1 MNIEEKKAKLREL
14 VEQFHKNIKQY
25 KSDAYD
31 EANTRVDFIDKFFEL
46 LDWDVRNT
54 QGYSEQYREVVRE
67 DKVKIEG
74 REKAP
79 DYSFRI
85 GGVRKFFVEAKK
97 PSVYIKKEM
106 EPSYQIR
113 RYGYTAKLPLSILT
127 DFEEFAVYDTRI
139 KPDKNDD
146 ASVARIFYCTYL
158 EYEKNW
164 DFIYNTFSKSAILK
178 GSFDRYIEENKNKK
192 GTSEVDKELLKLI
205 EGWRTELAK
214 NIALRNPDLDI
225 YNLNIAVQ
233 KIIDKIIFLRI
244 AEDKNIE
251 EYQTLLNAT
260 KSQGVYSNLNKIF
273 IDANKKY
280 NGGLFKKDEWLL
292 KLKIDDKVLTSII
305 NGLYYPEC
313 PYEFSILPVE
323 ILGNI
328 YEQFLGK
335 TIKFRNVKEGHTAII
350 EEKPEVRKSGGVY
363 YTPQYIV
370 NYIVEN
376 TVGEKIKNKTPEEIS
391 TLKICDPACGS
402 GSFLVGAYQY
412 LLNYHLEYYT
422 NEKNIKKALKDEKV
436 YQVSENSYKLTI
448 NEKQRILINNI
459 YGVDIDQQ
467 AVEVTKL
474 SLYLKLLENEGLE
487 FQGYLFKHSDLK
499 LLPDLDNNIKCGNS
513 LIGSDFYKNKDLSLF
528 TNEDMRTINAFD
540 WDKEFPYIF
549 KNGGFDVVIGNPPYV
564 RIHLINKKLL
574 PYYKKNYDTYRGQ
587 IDLYS
592 LFIEKSLKILNNKGK
607 LSFIVPRFLKFN
619 LDSEMLRE
627 ILLNYSIEN
636 LTEVGKV
643 FTKVNTECIVFV
655 LSKFNKNKINI
666 YDYYPNNKLNFIK
679 SIDKNIFYSFPN
691 KIFNTIISDAEFI
704 IIKKMLNNSTKLG
717 NISRIKRGIEISKK
731 NIKENKSG
739 VKTLLGEE
747 VSKYFNNYKNTFCKE
762 NHEEIKRLKSYSE
775 IEKILIRRVANKIIA
790 SYDNEGYYF
799 TKNLYSLISEQFNL
813 KFLLSIINS
822 SLLNFFFKKYFTTKK
837 EDIFPEIQSY
847 QINQLPIANINLSEN
862 KEKQIYDS
870 LISLVDQMLDAQKL
884 YHNAK
889 TENDKK
895 LYKQKIDLIDKQI
908 DTLVYELYGLTENEI
923 KIIEE
928 SL

>member
-292 KLKIDDKVLTSII
+292 KLKIDDKVL
-305 NGLYYPEC
+305 
-313 PYEFSILPVE
+313 
-323 ILGNI
+323 
-328 YEQFLGK
+328 
-335 TIKFRNVKEGHTAII
+335 
-350 EEKPEVRKSGGVY
+350 
-363 YTPQYIV
+363 
-370 NYIVEN
+370 
-376 TVGEKIKNKTPEEIS
+376 
-391 TLKICDPACGS
+391 
-402 GSFLVGAYQY
+402 
-412 LLNYHLEYYT
+412 
-422 NEKNIKKALKDEKV
+422 
-436 YQVSENSYKLTI
+436 
-448 NEKQRILINNI
+448 
-459 YGVDIDQQ
+459 
-467 AVEVTKL
+467 
-474 SLYLKLLENEGLE
+474 
-487 FQGYLFKHSDLK
+487 
-499 LLPDLDNNIKCGNS
+499 
-513 LIGSDFYKNKDLSLF
+513 
-528 TNEDMRTINAFD
+528 
-540 WDKEFPYIF
+540 
-549 KNGGFDVVIGNPPYV
+549 
-564 RIHLINKKLL
+564 
-574 PYYKKNYDTYRGQ
+574 
-587 IDLYS
+587 
-592 LFIEKSLKILNNKGK
+592 
-607 LSFIVPRFLKFN
+607 
-619 LDSEMLRE
+619 
-627 ILLNYSIEN
+627 
-636 LTEVGKV
+636 
-643 FTKVNTECIVFV
+643 
-655 LSKFNKNKINI
+655 
-666 YDYYPNNKLNFIK
+666 
-679 SIDKNIFYSFPN
+679 
-691 KIFNTIISDAEFI
+691 
-704 IIKKMLNNSTKLG
+704 
-717 NISRIKRGIEISKK
+717 
-731 NIKENKSG
+731 
-739 VKTLLGEE
+739 
-747 VSKYFNNYKNTFCKE
+747 
-762 NHEEIKRLKSYSE
+762 
-775 IEKILIRRVANKIIA
+775 
-790 SYDNEGYYF
+790 
-799 TKNLYSLISEQFNL
+799 
-813 KFLLSIINS
+813 
-822 SLLNFFFKKYFTTKK
+822 
-837 EDIFPEIQSY
+837 
-847 QINQLPIANINLSEN
+847 
-862 KEKQIYDS
+862 
-870 LISLVDQMLDAQKL
+870 
-884 YHNAK
+884 
-889 TENDKK
+889 
-895 LYKQKIDLIDKQI
+895 
-908 DTLVYELYGLTENEI
+908 
-923 KIIEE
+923 
-928 SL
+928 

>member
-205 EGWRTELAK
+205 EEWRTELAK

-549 KNGGFDVVIGNPPYV
+549 KNGGFDVVIGNPPYGANLSDNE
-564 RIHLINKKLL
+564 RIYLNNKFNLNNTNTACLFIGLALKILKDNGVNGYIIPKSFIYASNWENIREKTFNNLVEIIDCNMVWKEVLLEQVIIILDKSKQLDYYISGIRYNENIKKLC
-574 PYYKKNYDTYRGQ
+574 K
-587 IDLYS
+587 IDKRMVIKFGFYLNGIS
-592 LFIEKSLKILNNKGK
+592 EKELKIGLKILNVG
-607 LSFIVPRFLKFN
+607 SFLNDYCINQRGAPYQKF
-619 LDSEMLRE
+619 
-627 ILLNYSIEN
+627 IIEN
-636 LTEVGKV
+636 LSDYKVLGGKQIKRY
-643 FTKVNTECIVFV
+643 F
-655 LSKFNKNKINI
+655 
-666 YDYYPNNKLNFIK
+666 LN
-679 SIDKNIFYSFPN
+679 
-691 KIFNTIISDAEFI
+691 
-704 IIKKMLNNSTKLG
+704 G
-717 NISRIKRGIEISKK
+717 NIKGYISKK
-731 NIKENKSG
+731 DIKEQKAFINKNS
-739 VKTLLGEE
+739 
-747 VSKYFNNYKNTFCKE
+747 
-762 NHEEIKRLKSYSE
+762 
-775 IEKILIRRVANKIIA
+775 ILVQNIITYMAEPKPHVKIIA
-790 SYDNEGYYF
+790 TIPDF
-799 TKNLYSLISEQFNL
+799 IITKEYVILD
-813 KFLLSIINS
+813 
-822 SLLNFFFKKYFTTKK
+822 T
-837 EDIFPEIQSY
+837 
-847 QINQLPIANINLSEN
+847 INQLTVKDNINRKIILAILNSKFISWYICRFIFGMAIITMHFDN
-862 KEKQIYDS
+862 SVTSRIPIPSNCDNPK
-870 LISLVDQMLDAQKL
+870 LIFLVDQMLDAQKL

-889 TENDKK
+889 TESDKK
-895 LYKQKIDLIDKQI
+895 LYKHKIDLIDKQI